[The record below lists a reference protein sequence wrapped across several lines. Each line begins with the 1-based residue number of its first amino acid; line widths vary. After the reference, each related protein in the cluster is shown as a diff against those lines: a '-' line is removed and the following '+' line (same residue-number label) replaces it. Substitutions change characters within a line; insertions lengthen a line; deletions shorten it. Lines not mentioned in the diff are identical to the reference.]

1 MQLPAGTRLG
11 AYEIVGPLGS
21 GGMGEVYR
29 ARDARID
36 REVAIKVLPQRLA
49 RDDDARAR
57 LAREAR
63 AVAAISHPNVL
74 ALYEF
79 DQENDFA
86 YVVTELLE
94 GETLRTTLTRSP
106 TTWRR
111 AAEIGASIADGLSA
125 AHAKGIIHRDLKPEN
140 VFITGDGRVKILDFG
155 LARRPAPP
163 PVAAEDDSAPT
174 QKLSYIQIDSDTMVA
189 GTVGYMAP
197 EQLRAEPVTP
207 ATDIFALGCIL
218 YEMVTGYSP
227 FRAVTAID
235 TMTAVL
241 RDELQPLSES
251 GQRVPY
257 ELDRIIHRCVEKNP
271 AARFQSA
278 GDLAFALRELLAKD
292 RVTIAAPPRRVMLW
306 STLAVLAIVVAGT
319 LLVLG
324 YLRSS
329 MRDAPIRSLAVL
341 PFVNDTAD
349 SANEYLSDGLTESLI
364 NDLSRIPE
372 LSVVSRASV
381 FRFKGKDASPQQAA
395 SDLKVQAVLT
405 GRIIRPQGQMIIS
418 AELIDGRTNRHLW
431 GEQFRTGL
439 DDVATAQ
446 EVISRRIAQHLRLEL
461 SEPARQNLARG
472 HTASSEAYRL
482 YLHGRYELN
491 KRNGEAFE
499 RAIGYFRQAIAR
511 DPDYAL
517 AYAGLAD
524 GFILQSIYNEAPPAK
539 ALPLAREAAK
549 HAIELDDSLGE
560 AYTSLA
566 YFEMNF
572 GSDLNAAAEEFE
584 RAIELNPSY
593 ATAHQWYSRCLVE
606 MKRYDDAIREI
617 RRAESLDPLSL
628 IIIAELGGV
637 YADAGRLDQAIAECN
652 RALALEPNY
661 AFGHYVLAGALL
673 KQRRYDDAAREA
685 MRAWQ
690 LGGDPRSL
698 VRAGLSHAAAGRRD
712 EAMRTLATLEALAQ
726 KRFVSSY
733 SLATLMIATGRND
746 DAFARLRQAAAEI
759 PPGQYQR
766 LLQSDPQLAPIRND
780 PRFAQ
785 LLDSAP

>member
-1 MQLPAGTRLG
+1 
-11 AYEIVGPLGS
+11 
-21 GGMGEVYR
+21 MGEVYR
-29 ARDARID
+29 ARDTRID
-36 REVAIKVLPQRLA
+36 REVAIKVLPARLS

-57 LAREAR
+57 LTREAR
-63 AVAAISHPNVL
+63 SVAAISHPNVL

-79 DQENDFA
+79 EQEGDLA

-94 GETLRTTLTRSP
+94 GETLRSMLSRSP
-106 TTWRR
+106 AAWRR
-111 AAEIGASIADGLSA
+111 AADIGAAIADGLSA

-140 VFITGDGRVKILDFG
+140 IFITSDGRVKVLDFG
-155 LARRPAPP
+155 LARG
-163 PVAAEDDSAPT
+163 PVPQPTTGNDSAPT
-174 QKLSYIQIDSDTMVA
+174 QKLSYIQIDSDTLVS

-207 ATDIFALGCIL
+207 ATDIFALGCVL
-218 YEMVTGYSP
+218 YEMVTGHSP

-241 RDELQPLSES
+241 RDELAPLSES
-251 GQRVPY
+251 GLRVPY

-278 GDLAFALRELLAKD
+278 GDLAFALRELTAKD
-292 RVTIAAPPRRVMLW
+292 RPAVTEPPRRVMLW
-306 STLAVLAIVVAGT
+306 ATIAVIAVVAIGT
-319 LLVLG
+319 LLALH
-324 YLRSS
+324 L
-329 MRDAPIRSLAVL
+329 MRGGMSNAPIRSLAVL
-341 PFVNDTAD
+341 PFVNDTKD
-349 SANEYLSDGLTESLI
+349 PANEYLSDGLTEMLI
-364 NDLSRIPE
+364 NDLSRIPD

-381 FRFKGKDASPQQAA
+381 FRFKGKDTSPQQAA

-405 GRIIRPQGQMIIS
+405 GRIIRPQGQLIIS
-418 AELIDGRTNRHLW
+418 AELIDGGTNRHLW

-446 EVISRRIAQHLRLEL
+446 EVISRRIAQHLRVEL
-461 SEPARQNLARG
+461 SEPARQSLARG

-491 KRNGEAFE
+491 KRNGEAFA
-499 RAIGYFRQAIAR
+499 RAIDYFKQAIAR

-524 GFILQSIYNEAPPAK
+524 GYILQSIYNEAPPAQ

-549 HAIELDDSLGE
+549 HAISLDDSLGE

-572 GSDLNAAAEEFE
+572 GSDLHAAAEEFE

-606 MKRYDDAIREI
+606 MKRFDDAIREI
-617 RRAESLDPLSL
+617 RRAEALDPLSI

-637 YADAGRLDQAIAECN
+637 YSDAGRLDQAVAECN

-661 AFGHYVLAGALL
+661 AFGHYVLAGARL
-673 KQRRYDDAAREA
+673 KQHRYDDAVRHAT
-685 MRAWQ
+685 RAWN

-698 VRAGLSHAAAGRRD
+698 VRVGMSHAAAGRRD
-712 EAMRTLATLEALAQ
+712 DAMRTLAALEALSQ

-733 SLATLMIATGRND
+733 GLATLMIATGRFD
-746 DAFARLRQAAAEI
+746 DAIERLRKAASEM

-780 PRFAQ
+780 PRFRQ
-785 LLDSAP
+785 LLNSAPS

>member
-1 MQLPAGTRLG
+1 
-11 AYEIVGPLGS
+11 
-21 GGMGEVYR
+21 MGEVYR

-36 REVAIKVLPQRLA
+36 REVAIKVLPERLS

-79 DQENDFA
+79 DQEGDLA

-94 GETLRTTLTRSP
+94 GETLRKMLSRSP
-106 TTWRR
+106 VTWRR
-111 AAEIGASIADGLSA
+111 AAEIGAAIADGLSA
-125 AHAKGIIHRDLKPEN
+125 AHAKGIVHRDLKPEN

-155 LARRPAPP
+155 LARRPMP
-163 PVAAEDDSAPT
+163 AAVDDEQPT
-174 QKLSYIQIDSDTMVA
+174 QKLSYVQIDSDTLVA

-197 EQLRAEPVTP
+197 EQLRAELVTP

-241 RDELQPLSES
+241 RDELAPLSES
-251 GQRVPY
+251 GRRVPY

-278 GDLAFALRELLAKD
+278 GDLAFALRELVASERPALT
-292 RVTIAAPPRRVMLW
+292 RPPRRVMLW
-306 STLAVLAIVVAGT
+306 STVAVIAVVAIGT
-319 LLVLG
+319 LFAVGLV
-324 YLRSS
+324 RDA
-329 MRDAPIRSLAVL
+329 MRDGPIRSLAVL
-341 PFVNDTAD
+341 PFVNDTHDA
-349 SANEYLSDGLTESLI
+349 ANEYLSDGLTESLI

-381 FRFKGKDASPQQAA
+381 FRFKGRDASPQQAA

-405 GRIIRPQGQMIIS
+405 GRIIRPQGQLVIS
-418 AELIDGRTNRHLW
+418 AELIDGRSNRHLW

-461 SEPARQNLARG
+461 SEPARQKLARG

-499 RAIGYFRQAIAR
+499 RAAGYFQQAVAR

-524 GFILQSIYNEAPPAK
+524 CSILQSIYNEVPPAT
-539 ALPLAREAAK
+539 ALPRAREAAK

-572 GSDLNAAAEEFE
+572 GSDLHAAAEEFE

-617 RRAESLDPLSL
+617 RRAEALDPLSL

-637 YADAGRLDQAIAECN
+637 YSDAGRLDQAVAECN
-652 RALALEPNY
+652 RALALEPGY
-661 AFGHYVLAGALL
+661 AFGHYVLAGARL
-673 KQRRYDDAAREA
+673 KQRRYDDAVRHAA
-685 MRAWQ
+685 KAWE

-698 VRAGLSHAAAGRRD
+698 VRVGMSHAAAGHRD
-712 EAMRTLATLEALAQ
+712 EARRTLDELEALSR

-733 SLATLMIATGRND
+733 ALATLMIATGRND
-746 DAFARLRQAAAEI
+746 DAFVRLRQAAAEM
-759 PPGQYQR
+759 PPGQYAR
-766 LLQSDPQLAPIRND
+766 LLRTDPQLTAIRND
-780 PRFAQ
+780 VRFRE

>member
-1 MQLPAGTRLG
+1 
-11 AYEIVGPLGS
+11 
-21 GGMGEVYR
+21 MGEVYR
-29 ARDARID
+29 AHDSRID
-36 REVAIKVLPQRLA
+36 REVAIKVLPQRLS
-49 RDDDARAR
+49 RDEDARAR

-79 DQENDFA
+79 EQEGDLS

-94 GETLRTTLTRSP
+94 GETLRSMLMRSP
-106 TTWRR
+106 ASWRR
-111 AAEIGASIADGLSA
+111 AVEIGAAIADGLAA
-125 AHAKGIIHRDLKPEN
+125 AHAKGIIHRDLKPDN
-140 VFITGDGRVKILDFG
+140 IFITSDGRVKILDFG
-155 LARRPAPP
+155 LARRPMQP
-163 PVAAEDDSAPT
+163 AESADDSAPT
-174 QKLSYIQIDSDTMVA
+174 QKLSYIQVDSDNLVA

-197 EQLRAEPVTP
+197 EQLRAEAVTP
-207 ATDIFALGCIL
+207 ATDIFALGCVL
-218 YEMVTGYSP
+218 YEMLTGYSP

-241 RDELQPLSES
+241 RDELAPLSES

-278 GDLAFALRELLAKD
+278 GDLGFALRELAASD
-292 RVTIAAPPRRVMLW
+292 RPATEPPTRRALMW
-306 STLAVLAIVVAGT
+306 AIVAAIVFVAAGT
-319 LLVLG
+319 
-324 YLRSS
+324 YFALRSL
-329 MRDAPIRSLAVL
+329 RDTPSTAPIRSIAVL

-349 SANEYLSDGLTESLI
+349 AANEYLSDGLTESLI

-372 LSVVSRASV
+372 ISVVSRASV
-381 FRFKGKDASPQQAA
+381 FRFKGKDTTPQQIAK
-395 SDLKVQAVLT
+395 DLKVQAVLT

-418 AELIDGRTNRHLW
+418 AELIDGRTSRHLW
-431 GEQFRTGL
+431 GEQFRTEL

-461 SEPARQNLARG
+461 SEPASRKLARG
-472 HTASSEAYRL
+472 HTASGEAYRL
-482 YLHGRYELN
+482 YLHGRFELN

-499 RAIGYFRQAIAR
+499 RAIGYFRQALAR

-524 GFILQSIYNEAPPAK
+524 CHILQSIYNEAAPAM
-539 ALPLAREAAK
+539 ALPLAREAATR
-549 HAIELDDSLGE
+549 AIQLDDTLGE

-572 GSDLNAAAEEFE
+572 GSDLEAAAEEFQ
-584 RAIELNPSY
+584 RALSLNPSY

-606 MKRYDDAIREI
+606 MKRYDEAIREI

-637 YADAGRLDQAIAECN
+637 YADAGRLDQAVSECN
-652 RALALEPNY
+652 RALALDPNF
-661 AFGHYVLAGALL
+661 AFGHYVLAGARL
-673 KQRRYDDAAREA
+673 KQRRYDDAVRHAK
-685 MRAWQ
+685 RAWE

-698 VRAGLSHAAAGRRD
+698 VRVGLSQAAAGNRAD
-712 EAMRTLATLEALAQ
+712 AQTTLATLEELAK

-733 SLATLMIATGRND
+733 GLATLMIATQREA
-746 DAFARLRQAAAEI
+746 DAFVRLRTAAAEM
-759 PPGQYQR
+759 PPGQYLR
-766 LLQSDPQLAPIRND
+766 LLQADPLLSSIRND
-780 PRFAQ
+780 TRFGE
-785 LLDSAP
+785 LLDSAR